1 MNQQKSI
8 SLASGKY
15 KENIS
20 NRNRAEKIFNIL
32 LLFSV
37 LFGLFML
44 TVLLIDIAI
53 EGSAWVRPELFNNYH
68 SRKPE
73 NAGMK
78 SAIAGSIIVIGLTG
92 LFSFPIGVGAA
103 IYLEE
108 YAPKNKLTD
117 FINLNINNLA
127 GVPSIV
133 YGMLGLV
140 VFGRMFGI
148 FSKDSWFVNFFNI
161 PIESGAIGGWKFDL
175 FGLPWL
181 EIHLP
186 FGRSMVAGALTM
198 TLLILPVVIIAS
210 REAIRAVP
218 PSIREGGYALGT
230 TKWHII
236 KTLVLPIAFPGILTG
251 MILSLS
257 RAIGETAPLII
268 MGAFTYVPFLPRSV
282 WDQFTVIPIQI
293 YNWITLPQAEY
304 RVHLAAAGILVL
316 LLILFLMNGI
326 AIYLRKKFEIKW

>member
-1 MNQQKSI
+1 MELQKTT
-8 SLASGKY
+8 SLGIAKY

-20 NRNRAEKIFNIL
+20 NRNRAEKIFNII

-44 TVLLIDIAI
+44 TVLLIDIAV
-53 EGSAWVRPELFNNYH
+53 EGFSWVRPELFNNYH

-78 SAIAGSIIVIGLTG
+78 SAIAGSLIVIGLTG

-108 YAPKNKLTD
+108 YAPQNKLTG

-140 VFGRMFGI
+140 VFGRMFGL
-148 FSKDSWFVNFFNI
+148 FKEGSWLVDFFKI
-161 PIESGAIGGWKFDL
+161 PIESGAIGGWNFNL
-175 FGLPWL
+175 FGIPWL

-186 FGRSMVAGALTM
+186 FGRSMVAGSLTM
-198 TLLILPVVIIAS
+198 TLLILPVVIIAA

-230 TKWHII
+230 TKWHVI
-236 KTLVLPIAFPGILTG
+236 KSLVLPIAFPGILTG

-316 LLILFLMNGI
+316 LLILFVMNGI